1 MKCDITSI
9 GLGCRAQNRYDLGPN
24 NTAVGG
30 AALQCHRPNDVGIEM
45 NLYLDYLAEIKS
57 RENQGLAP
65 KPIDD
70 GGLVGEI
77 IALIED
83 TGNEHRAGALN
94 FFIYNTLPGTTSAA
108 GVKAAFL
115 KKIILGETIVPEITP
130 TFALELLSHMKG
142 GPSIQVLLDV
152 ALGHDA
158 AIAVQAAEV
167 LKTQVFLYDAD
178 MFRLRDAYKAGN
190 ALAKDVLE
198 SYAKAEFFTK
208 LPDVEDEIKV
218 VTFIAAEG
226 DISTDL
232 LSPGNQAHSRSDRQ
246 LHGQCM
252 ITPEA
257 QQEIVALQKQH
268 PDKRVMMIAEKGTM
282 GVGSSRMSGVN
293 NVALWTGKQAS
304 PYVPF
309 VNFAPVVA
317 GTNGISPIFATT
329 VDVTGGIGINL
340 KNWVKKTGEDGK
352 PILNNDGNPVLEQKF
367 SVETGTVLKIDAKNK
382 KLCDENGKELVDV
395 AAAFTPQKMEFMKAG
410 SSYAIVFGKKL
421 QTFAAQ
427 TLGVEPTPVFAPN
440 KEIAIEGQ
448 GLTAVEKIFN
458 RNAVGV
464 TPGKVLHAGSDV
476 RVKVNIVGS
485 QDTTGLMTAQELEA
499 MAATVISPLV
509 DGAYQSGCHTA
520 SVWDKKAQANI
531 PKLMSF
537 MNNFGVITARDPKGV
552 YHSMT
557 DVIHKVLNDITV
569 DDWAIIIGG
578 DSHTRMSKGVAFG
591 ADSGTVALALATG
604 EATMPIPQSVKVT
617 FKGTMQPYMDF
628 RDVVHA
634 TQAQMLKQ
642 HGDNVFQGRI
652 IEVHIGTL
660 LADQA
665 FTFTDWTAEMKAKAS
680 ICISE
685 DETLI
690 ESLEIAKSRI
700 QIMID
705 KGMDNAAQTLKGLIN
720 KADERIAEIRS
731 GAKPALTPDAN
742 AKYFAEVV
750 VDLDVIDEPMIAD
763 PDVNN
768 ADVSRRYT
776 HDTIRPVSYYGGTKK
791 VDLGFVGSC
800 MVHKGDMKIV
810 AQMLKNIEKAEGK
823 VEFKAPLVVAAPT
836 YNIIDELKAEGDWE
850 ILQKYSG
857 FEFDDLKPK
866 TANRTEYENIL
877 YLERPGCNLCMGN
890 QEKAEKGDTVLATS
904 TRLFQGRVVED
915 TAEKKGESLLA
926 STPLVVLSAILGR
939 TPSIE
944 EYRTAVDGID
954 LTKFAPPKAA
964 RIDSLSVQY

>member
-1 MKCDITSI
+1 MS
-9 GLGCRAQNRYDLGPN
+9 
-24 NTAVGG
+24 
-30 AALQCHRPNDVGIEM
+30 
-45 NLYLDYLAEIKS
+45 LYTDYLAEIETRKT
-57 RENQGLAP
+57 QGLHP

-70 GGLVGEI
+70 GALVVE
-77 IALIED
+77 LIEHITD
-83 TGNEHRAGALN
+83 DQSAHRSDCLN

-108 GVKAAFL
+108 GVKAGFL
-115 KKIILGETIVPEITP
+115 KKVILGEVLVPEISP
-130 TFALELLSHMKG
+130 AFALELLSHMKG
-142 GPSIQVLLDV
+142 GPSVKVLLDL
-152 ALGHDA
+152 ALGEDT
-158 AIAVQAAEV
+158 AIAAGAGEV

-178 MFRLRDAYKAGN
+178 MARLADAYKAGN
-190 ALAKDVLE
+190 AVAADILQ

-208 LPDVEDEIKV
+208 LPDVDDQIKV
-218 VTFIAAEG
+218 VTYIAAEG

-232 LSPGNQAHSRSDRQ
+232 LSPGNQAHSRSDRE
-246 LHGQCM
+246 LHGKCM
-252 ITPEA
+252 ISPEA
-257 QQEIVALQKQH
+257 QAEIVALQTQH
-268 PDKRVMMIAEKGTM
+268 PDKRVMLIAEKGTM

-293 NVALWTGKQAS
+293 NVALWTGKKAS

-309 VNFAPVVA
+309 VNYAPIVA

-329 VDVTGGIGINL
+329 VDVTGGIGVNL
-340 KNWVKKTGEDGK
+340 KNWVRKTDADGQ
-352 PILNNDGNPVLEQKF
+352 PILNNDGNPILEQKYA
-367 SVETGTVLKIDAKNK
+367 VTTGTVLVIDTKDK
-382 KLCDENGKELVDV
+382 KLRDEAGQELVDM
-395 AAAFTPQKMEFMKAG
+395 ASSFTPQKMEFMKAG

-440 KEIAIEGQ
+440 KEITVEGQ

-476 RVKVNIVGS
+476 RVRVNIVGS

-499 MAATVISPLV
+499 MAATVISPIV

-520 SVWDKKAQANI
+520 SVWDKKAQENI
-531 PKLMSF
+531 PKLMKF
-537 MNNFGVITARDPKGV
+537 MNNFGLITARDPKGV
-552 YHSMT
+552 YHAMT

-617 FKGTMQPYMDF
+617 FKGRMQPHMDF

-642 HGDNVFQGRI
+642 CGDNVFQGRI

-680 ICISE
+680 ICISQ

-705 KGMDNAAQTLKGLIN
+705 KGMENAAGTLRGLIA
-720 KADERIAEIRS
+720 KADARIAEIRS
-731 GAKPALTPDAN
+731 GEKPALAPDAN

-750 VDLDVIDEPMIAD
+750 VDLDLIDEPMIAD

-768 ADVSRRYT
+768 ADVSKRYT

-810 AQMLKNIEKAEGK
+810 AQMLKNIEKAKGK

-850 ILQKYSG
+850 ILQRYSG
-857 FEFDDLKPK
+857 FEFDDLAPK
-866 TANRTEYENIL
+866 AKARTEYENIL

-890 QEKAEKGDTVLATS
+890 QEKAAKGDTVLATS

-915 TAEKKGESLLA
+915 SAEKKGESLLA
-926 STPLVVLSAILGR
+926 STPVVVLSAILGR
-939 TPSIE
+939 TPSAE
-944 EYRTAVDGID
+944 EYKDAVEGIE
-954 LTKFAPPKAA
+954 LTKFAPPMENPGMA
-964 RIDSLSVQY
+964 RSIQF

>member
-1 MKCDITSI
+1 MS
-9 GLGCRAQNRYDLGPN
+9 
-24 NTAVGG
+24 
-30 AALQCHRPNDVGIEM
+30 
-45 NLYLDYLAEIKS
+45 LYEDYLKEIETRKG
-57 RENQGLAP
+57 QGLHP
-65 KPIDD
+65 KPIEDAA
-70 GGLVGEI
+70 LVEEI
-77 IALIED
+77 VAQIKD
-83 TGNEHRAGALN
+83 TGNQHRQESLK

-108 GVKAAFL
+108 GAKAKFL
-115 KKIILGETIVPEITP
+115 KEIILGTSVVDEITP
-130 TFALELLSHMKG
+130 AFAFELLSHMKG
-142 GPSIQVLLDV
+142 GPSVEVLLDL
-152 ALGHDA
+152 ALGDDA
-158 AIAVQAAEV
+158 QIARDAAEV

-178 MFRLRDAYKAGN
+178 TDRLKAAYEAGN
-190 ALAKDVLE
+190 EIAKDILE
-198 SYAKAEFFTK
+198 SYAQAEFFTK
-208 LPDVEDEIKV
+208 LPDIDEEIKV
-218 VTFIAAEG
+218 VTYVAAEG

-232 LSPGNQAHSRSDRQ
+232 LSPGNQAHSRSDRE
-246 LHGQCM
+246 LHGKCM
-252 ITPEA
+252 ISEA
-257 QQEIVALQKQH
+257 AQKEIEALKLQH
-268 PDKRVMMIAEKGTM
+268 PGKRVMLIAEKGTM

-309 VNFAPVVA
+309 VNIAPVVA
-317 GTNGISPIFATT
+317 GTNGISPIFLTT
-329 VDVTGGIGINL
+329 VGVTGGIGIDL
-340 KNWVKKTGEDGK
+340 KNWVKKLDENGK
-352 PILNNDGNPVLEQKF
+352 PILNNDDSPVLEQKY
-367 SVETGTVLKIDAKNK
+367 SVETGTVLTINTKTK
-382 KLCDENGKELVDV
+382 KLYNDDGDEELTDV
-395 AAAFTPQKMEFMKAG
+395 ASALTPQKVEFMKAG
-410 SSYAIVFGKKL
+410 GSYAIVFGKKL
-421 QTFAAQ
+421 QSFAAE
-427 TLGVEPTPVFAPN
+427 TLGIETPPVFAPN
-440 KEIAIEGQ
+440 KEVSHEGQ

-464 TPGKVLHAGSDV
+464 ADGKVLHAGSDV

-485 QDTTGLMTAQELEA
+485 QDTTGLMTSQELEA
-499 MAATVISPLV
+499 MAATVIAPTV

-520 SVWDKKAQANI
+520 SVWDLKAQANI

-537 MNNFGVITARDPKGV
+537 MNKFGLITARDPKDV
-552 YHSMT
+552 YHPLT

-604 EATMPIPQSVKVT
+604 EATMPIPESVKVT
-617 FKGTMQPYMDF
+617 FKGTMKDHMDF

-642 HGDNVFQGRI
+642 FGDNVFQGRI

-680 ICISE
+680 ICISN
-685 DETLI
+685 DDTLI

-705 KGMDNAAQTLKGLIN
+705 KGMDNANKVLQGLID
-720 KADERIAEIRS
+720 KADKRIAEIRS
-731 GAKPALTPDAN
+731 GEKPALTPDDS

-750 VDLDVIDEPMIAD
+750 VDLDLIDEPMIAD

-768 ADVSRRYT
+768 EDVSKRYT
-776 HDTIRPVSYYGGTKK
+776 HDTIRPVSYYRGEKK

-810 AQMLKNIEKAEGK
+810 AQMLKNLEKTNEK

-836 YNIIDELKAEGDWE
+836 YNIIDELKEEGDWS

-857 FEFDDLKPK
+857 FEFDDNSPK
-866 TANRTEYENIL
+866 NTARTEYENIL

-890 QEKAEKGDTVLATS
+890 QEKAAKGDTVLATS
-904 TRLFQGRVVED
+904 TRLFKGRVVED
-915 TAEKKGESLLA
+915 SSDKKGESLLA
-926 STPLVVLSAILGR
+926 STPVVVLSAILGR
-939 TPSIE
+939 TPSLD
-944 EYRTAVDGID
+944 EYKAAVEGID
-954 LTKFAPPKAA
+954 LTKFAPPNQKPLDA
-964 RIDSLSVQY
+964 RSVHF